1 MQNAHNCGSFD
12 VCINE
17 RAGINEPL
25 VSNASQTQFLD
36 VRLALRVAGAPDMI
50 QVIVFMLSSACIQVL
65 RASGTDG
72 VFVRLFFETD

>member
-1 MQNAHNCGSFD
+1 MHTTAEALTFALTNEQALTNHWFQMPAKLNCF
-12 VCINE
+12 
-17 RAGINEPL
+17 
-25 VSNASQTQFLD
+25 D
-36 VRLALRVAGAPDMI
+36 VRLTLRVAGAPDMI